1 VGKGYRTRKDLAS
14 TVSGRLTGQALSDV
28 SIRQHLVAILAADA
42 AGYSH
47 HMAREELGTI
57 AALDAGRDIFKT
69 EIESRQGRVIDMA
82 GDSILASFE
91 TAIGAVMAA
100 LRIQER
106 LNELAAH
113 LPDDRQMR
121 FRIGVHVGDIRE
133 KDDGT
138 IYGDGVN
145 IAARL
150 QGLAEPGGLTISG
163 ATQESV
169 RHRLHATFEDLGEQ
183 HVKNI
188 PYLVRAFRVDCGAVG
203 GTVAQSP
210 AADATGRAS
219 RTSNGGLRPSS
230 TQVHPSPARSGI
242 RASLRW
248 TLAVGAVLL
257 LSLGFAGAAWRWY
270 AVAPTVGIDAEIMNR
285 RAIALLA
292 FSDKRGTALGSTLGE
307 DMADLIAGR
316 LVRDGVRVIGRA
328 ATVRQDSAA
337 PEFER
342 IGREQGVR
350 FVLAGRVTRAS
361 TRILVDTYLTEIASG
376 AVHRLHE
383 AAFGSDEDAIRSNYA
398 SAVTIAL
405 NVRFHE
411 LEAIRARLPGREK
424 SPVDALALG
433 WHELDRSNTKGE
445 LESARARFEFAAA
458 ADPKS
463 VEASAGLGLAH
474 LLEFY
479 DFHSASPGA
488 KLDVAE
494 KALKRALELGPGDPT
509 SLAAWADIL
518 FLRQK
523 PDEAFWVWR
532 KALEISPEHGN
543 AQVRLASALVKQG
556 RFGEAGEHMG
566 KVTDVQPFQLRR
578 RQWLVQS
585 MADSAFAQGKDD
597 EAYEILK
604 KWAAEFPNN
613 GRPYLMLA
621 AIDALHGRDAAA
633 AANMAK
639 HRQMLPLSSISYVV
653 LTYPSTDPT
662 FLAQRARLV
671 DGLRKAR
678 LPEGDR

>member
-285 RAIALLA
+285 RAIALLV
-292 FSDKRGTALGSTLGE
+292 FSDKRGIALGSTLGE

-621 AIDALHGRDAAA
+621 AIDALHGRDASA
-633 AANMAK
+633 AANMVK
-639 HRQMLPLSSISYVV
+639 HRQMLPLSSVSYVV

-671 DGLRKAR
+671 DGLRKAH

>member
-1 VGKGYRTRKDLAS
+1 
-14 TVSGRLTGQALSDV
+14 
-28 SIRQHLVAILAADA
+28 
-42 AGYSH
+42 
-47 HMAREELGTI
+47 MAREELGTI
-57 AALDAGRDIFKT
+57 AALDAGRDVFKT
-69 EIESRQGRVIDMA
+69 EIESHQGRVIDMA

-91 TAIGAVMAA
+91 TAIGAVTAA

-113 LPDDRQMR
+113 LPDDLRMR
-121 FRIGVHVGDIRE
+121 FRIGVHVGDISE

-145 IAARL
+145 IASRL

-163 ATQESV
+163 ATQDSV
-169 RHRLHATFEDLGEQ
+169 RHRLHATFEDLGDQ

-188 PYLVRAFRVDCGAVG
+188 PYLVRAFRVDCGAIG
-203 GTVAQSP
+203 GKAASSS
-210 AADATGRAS
+210 AADATGRAP
-219 RTSNGGLRPSS
+219 RTSNGGHGPSS
-230 TQVHPSPARSGI
+230 TR
-242 RASLRW
+242 LRW
-248 TLAVGAVLL
+248 TLTVGAVLL
-257 LSLGFAGAAWRWY
+257 LGLGFAGAAWHWY
-270 AVAPTVGIDAEIMNR
+270 PVAPTVSIDAEIMNR
-285 RAIALLA
+285 RATAVIA
-292 FSDKRGTALGSTLGE
+292 FGDKRGTALGSTLGE
-307 DMADLIAGR
+307 DMADSIAEH

-328 ATVRQDSAA
+328 ATVRQDPAA

-350 FVLAGRVTRAS
+350 FALAGRVTRAS
-361 TRILVDTYLTEIASG
+361 TRILVNTYLTEIASG
-376 AVHRLHE
+376 TVHRLHE
-383 AAFGSDEDAIRSNYA
+383 AAFGSDEDAVRSNYA
-398 SAVTIAL
+398 SAVAIAL

-445 LESARARFEFAAA
+445 LEGARARFEFAAA

-509 SLAAWADIL
+509 SLAAWADML
-518 FLRQK
+518 LLRQR

-532 KALEISPEHGN
+532 KALEISPEHEN
-543 AQVRLASALVKQG
+543 AQVRLANALVKQG
-556 RFGEAGEHMG
+556 RYGEAGEHMG
-566 KVTDVQPFQLRR
+566 KVTDLQPFQLRR

-597 EAYEILK
+597 EAYELLK

-633 AANMAK
+633 AAHMAK

-653 LTYPSTDPT
+653 LTYPSTDPS
-662 FLAQRARLV
+662 FLAQRTRLV
-671 DGLRKAR
+671 DGLRKAH

>member
-1 VGKGYRTRKDLAS
+1 MAS
-14 TVSGRLTGQALSDV
+14 
-28 SIRQHLVAILAADA
+28 
-42 AGYSH
+42 
-47 HMAREELGTI
+47 EERGTI
-57 AALDAGRDIFKT
+57 AALDAGRDVFKT
-69 EIESRQGRVIDMA
+69 EIESHQGRVIDMA
-82 GDSILASFE
+82 GDSVLASFE
-91 TAIGAVMAA
+91 TAIGAVRAA
-100 LRIQER
+100 LQIQEK
-106 LNELAAH
+106 LNTSAAD

-121 FRIGVHVGDIRE
+121 FRIGVHVGDIIE

-145 IAARL
+145 VAARL

-183 HVKNI
+183 RVKNI
-188 PYLVRAFRVDCGAVG
+188 PYLVRAFRVHCVAAVAK
-203 GTVAQSP
+203 VAPRP
-210 AADATGRAS
+210 AADATGRAPRRS
-219 RTSNGGLRPSS
+219 DARADVARTSFEPASEGGRGPSS
-230 TQVHPSPARSGI
+230 TQVRPSPARSGV
-242 RASLRW
+242 RPRLLW
-248 TLAVGAVLL
+248 TLMVGAVLL
-257 LSLGFAGAAWRWY
+257 LGLLFAGAAWHWRD
-270 AVAPTVGIDAEIMNR
+270 VAPTVNIDQEIMNR
-285 RAIALLA
+285 RATAVLA
-292 FSDKRGTALGSTLGE
+292 FSDKRGAASGSTLG
-307 DMADLIAGR
+307 DDLADSIVGH

-361 TRILVDTYLTEIASG
+361 ARVLVDAYLTEIASG
-376 AVHRLHE
+376 TVSRLYE
-383 AAFGSDEDAIRSNYA
+383 AEFKSDEDAMGSNYG
-398 SAVTIAL
+398 SAVAMAI
-405 NVRFHE
+405 NVRFYE
-411 LEAIRARLPGREK
+411 SEALRARLPGHEK
-424 SPVDALALG
+424 DPVDALVLA
-433 WHELDRSNTKGE
+433 WRELDRSNTKEE
-445 LESARARFEFAAA
+445 LESARTRFEFAAA

-479 DFHSASPGA
+479 NFHSASPRD

-494 KALKRALELGPGDPT
+494 GALKRALELAPDNPQ
-509 SLAAWADIL
+509 SLAAWADML

-532 KALEISPEHGN
+532 KALEISPEYQNSH
-543 AQVRLASALVKQG
+543 VRLATALVKQG
-556 RFGEAGEHMG
+556 RFAEAGEHMS
-566 KVTDVQPFQLRR
+566 KVTDLRPFQMRR

-597 EAYEILK
+597 EAYGILT

-633 AANMAK
+633 AANMTK

-653 LTYPSTDPT
+653 LTYPSTDPN
-662 FLAQRARLV
+662 FLGQRARLI

>member
-1 VGKGYRTRKDLAS
+1 
-14 TVSGRLTGQALSDV
+14 
-28 SIRQHLVAILAADA
+28 
-42 AGYSH
+42 
-47 HMAREELGTI
+47 MAREELGTI
-57 AALDAGRDIFKT
+57 AALDAGRDVFKT
-69 EIESRQGRVIDMA
+69 EIESHQGRVIDMA
-82 GDSILASFE
+82 GDSVLASFE
-91 TAIGAVMAA
+91 TAIGAVTAA

-106 LNELAAH
+106 LDELAAH
-113 LPDDRQMR
+113 VPDDRQMR

-150 QGLAEPGGLTISG
+150 QALSEPGGVTISG

-169 RHRLHATFEDLGEQ
+169 RHRLQATFEDLGEQ

-188 PYLVRAFRVDCGAVG
+188 PYLVRAFRVE
-203 GTVAQSP
+203 
-210 AADATGRAS
+210 ADAVAAKLAEGPRPFPT
-219 RTSNGGLRPSS
+219 RTRIRPG
-230 TQVHPSPARSGI
+230 V
-242 RASLRW
+242 RW
-248 TLAVGAVLL
+248 TLAVSTVLL
-257 LSLGFAGAAWRWY
+257 LGLGVAVAAWRWY
-270 AVAPTVGIDAEIMNR
+270 DVAPKVSIDAEIMSR
-285 RAIALLA
+285 RAIAVLA

-307 DMADLIAGR
+307 DIADSIAGH
-316 LVRDGVRVIGRA
+316 LVRDRVRVIGRA

-350 FVLAGRVTRAS
+350 FVLGGRVTRAS
-361 TRILVDTYLTEIASG
+361 TRILVDTYLTEVASG

-383 AAFGSDEDAIRSNYA
+383 AAFASDEDAVRSNYS
-398 SAVTIAL
+398 SAVAIAL
-405 NVRFHE
+405 NGRFYE
-411 LEAIRARLPGREK
+411 LEAIRAGLPGREK
-424 SPVDALALG
+424 SPVDVLALG
-433 WHELDRSNTKGE
+433 WRELDRSNTKGE
-445 LESARARFEFAAA
+445 LQSSRSRFEFAAA

-479 DFHSASPGA
+479 DFHSASPGD

-494 KALKRALELGPGDPT
+494 KALKRALDLGHDDPT
-509 SLAAWADIL
+509 SLAAWADML
-518 FLRQK
+518 FLRQR

-532 KALEISPEHGN
+532 KALEINPEHGN
-543 AQVRLASALVKQG
+543 ARVRLASALVKQG
-556 RFGEAGEHMG
+556 RFAEAAEHMG
-566 KVTDVQPFQLRR
+566 KVTDLQPFQLHR

-613 GRPYLMLA
+613 GRPYMMLA

-639 HRQMLPLSSISYVV
+639 HRQMLPLSSISYV
-653 LTYPSTDPT
+653 LMTYPSTDPG

-678 LPEGDR
+678 LPEGNA

>member
-1 VGKGYRTRKDLAS
+1 MG
-14 TVSGRLTGQALSDV
+14 
-28 SIRQHLVAILAADA
+28 IRQRLVAILAADA

-47 HMAREELGTI
+47 LMAREELGTI
-57 AALDAGRDIFKT
+57 AALDAGRDVFKI
-69 EIESRQGRVIDMA
+69 EIESHQGRVIDMA
-82 GDSILASFE
+82 GDSVLASFE
-91 TAIGAVMAA
+91 TAIGAVTAA
-100 LRIQER
+100 LRIQQR

-169 RHRLHATFEDLGEQ
+169 CHRLNATFEDLGEQ
-183 HVKNI
+183 RVKNI
-188 PYLVRAFRVDCGAVG
+188 PYLVRAFRVECHSVG
-203 GTVAQSP
+203 EGVALAP
-210 AADATGRAS
+210 AADHIARPPRPSDREHG
-219 RTSNGGLRPSS
+219 PSS
-230 TQVHPSPARSGI
+230 TGLHRTPARSGI
-242 RASLRW
+242 RAGLRW
-248 TLAVGAVLL
+248 RLTVGAALL
-257 LSLGFAGAAWRWY
+257 LGLGFAGAAWHWY
-270 AVAPTVGIDAEIMNR
+270 AVRPTVGIDAEIMNR

-292 FSDKRGTALGSTLGE
+292 FSDKRGIALGSTLGE
-307 DMADLIAGR
+307 DMADSIAGR
-316 LVRDGVRVIGRA
+316 LVRDGGRVIGRT
-328 ATVRQDSAA
+328 ATVRQDPAA

-350 FVLAGRVTRAS
+350 FVLAGRVTRAN

-398 SAVTIAL
+398 SAVAIAL
-405 NVRFHE
+405 KVRFHE

-433 WHELDRSNTKGE
+433 WDELDRSNTKGE
-445 LESARARFEFAAA
+445 LESARLRFEFAAA
-458 ADPKS
+458 ADPRS

-474 LLEFY
+474 LLEFD
-479 DFHSASPGA
+479 DFHSASPA
-488 KLDVAE
+488 EKLDVAE
-494 KALKRALELGPGDPT
+494 KALKRALELGPDDPMI
-509 SLAAWADIL
+509 LAAWADML
-518 FLRQK
+518 LLRQK

-556 RFGEAGEHMG
+556 RFSEAEEHVG
-566 KVTDVQPFQLRR
+566 KGIDFQPFQLRR
-578 RQWLVQS
+578 RQWLAQS
-585 MADSAFAQGKDD
+585 LADLAFAQGKDD

-604 KWAAEFPNN
+604 KWTAESPNN

-633 AANMAK
+633 ATNMTK
-639 HRQMLPLSSISYVV
+639 HRQMLPMSSISYVV
-653 LTYPSTDPT
+653 LASPSTDPP

>member
-1 VGKGYRTRKDLAS
+1 ML
-14 TVSGRLTGQALSDV
+14 
-28 SIRQHLVAILAADA
+28 
-42 AGYSH
+42 
-47 HMAREELGTI
+47 
-57 AALDAGRDIFKT
+57 
-69 EIESRQGRVIDMA
+69 
-82 GDSILASFE
+82 
-91 TAIGAVMAA
+91 IG
-100 LRIQER
+100 
-106 LNELAAH
+106 
-113 LPDDRQMR
+113 
-121 FRIGVHVGDIRE
+121 
-133 KDDGT
+133 
-138 IYGDGVN
+138 
-145 IAARL
+145 
-150 QGLAEPGGLTISG
+150 
-163 ATQESV
+163 
-169 RHRLHATFEDLGEQ
+169 
-183 HVKNI
+183 
-188 PYLVRAFRVDCGAVG
+188 
-203 GTVAQSP
+203 
-210 AADATGRAS
+210 
-219 RTSNGGLRPSS
+219 
-230 TQVHPSPARSGI
+230 
-242 RASLRW
+242 
-248 TLAVGAVLL
+248 GAVLL
-257 LSLGFAGAAWRWY
+257 LGLGFAGAAWHWY
-270 AVAPTVGIDAEIMNR
+270 PVAPTVSIDAEIMNR
-285 RAIALLA
+285 RATALLA

-307 DMADLIAGR
+307 DLADSIAGR

-342 IGREQGVR
+342 IGQEQGVR

-383 AAFGSDEDAIRSNYA
+383 GAFGSDDDALRSNYA
-398 SAVTIAL
+398 SAVAIAL
-405 NVRFHE
+405 NARFHE
-411 LEAIRARLPGREK
+411 LEANRASLPGREK

-433 WHELDRSNTKGE
+433 WRELDRSNTKGE
-445 LESARARFEFAAA
+445 LERARARFEFAAA

-479 DFHSASPGA
+479 DFQSASPRD

-494 KALKRALELGPGDPT
+494 KTLKRALELGPADPT
-509 SLAAWADIL
+509 SLAAWADML
-518 FLRQK
+518 FLRQR
-523 PDEAFWVWR
+523 PDEALWVWR
-532 KALEISPEHGN
+532 KALEISPENGN
-543 AQVRLASALVKQG
+543 AQVRLANALVKQG

-566 KVTDVQPFQLRR
+566 KVTDLQPFQLHR

-604 KWAAEFPNN
+604 NWAAESPNN

-653 LTYPSTDPT
+653 LTYPSTDPS

>member
-1 VGKGYRTRKDLAS
+1 
-14 TVSGRLTGQALSDV
+14 
-28 SIRQHLVAILAADA
+28 
-42 AGYSH
+42 
-47 HMAREELGTI
+47 MAREELGTI
-57 AALDAGRDIFKT
+57 AALEAGRDIFKT
-69 EIESRQGRVIDMA
+69 EIESHQGRVIDMA
-82 GDSILASFE
+82 GDSVLASFE
-91 TAIGAVMAA
+91 TAIGAVRAA

-106 LNELAAH
+106 LNESAAH
-113 LPDDRQMR
+113 LPDDRQMH
-121 FRIGVHVGDIRE
+121 FRIGVHVGDIRQ

-145 IAARL
+145 VAARL
-150 QGLAEPGGLTISG
+150 QALAEPGGLTISG

-183 HVKNI
+183 TVKNI
-188 PYLVRAFRVDCGAVG
+188 PYLVRAFRVHRMAIAPR
-203 GTVAQSP
+203 VAP
-210 AADATGRAS
+210 GPADAATAGAARTFDGRTDAAP
-219 RTSNGGLRPSS
+219 TSSPSDSGGRHEPSS
-230 TQVHPSPARSGI
+230 TQVDPPPARSRI
-242 RASLRW
+242 RPRVRW
-248 TLAVGAVLL
+248 TLAAGAVLL
-257 LSLGFAGAAWRWY
+257 LGLVCAGAAWHWY
-270 AVAPTVGIDAEIMNR
+270 AVAPTVNIDAEIMNR
-285 RAIALLA
+285 RATAVLA
-292 FSDKRGTALGSTLGE
+292 FSDKRGAASGSTLGE
-307 DMADLIAGR
+307 DIADSIAGHLAR
-316 LVRDGVRVIGRA
+316 EGIRVIGRT
-328 ATVRQDSAA
+328 ATARQDSAA

-342 IGREQGVR
+342 IGQEQGVR
-350 FVLAGRVTRAS
+350 FVLGGRVTRGS

-383 AAFGSDEDAIRSNYA
+383 GAFGSDEDAVRSDYA
-398 SAVTIAL
+398 SAVAIAL
-405 NVRFHE
+405 NARFHE
-411 LEAIRARLPGREK
+411 LEANRASLPGREK

-433 WHELDRSNTKGE
+433 WRELDRSNTKGE
-445 LESARARFEFAAA
+445 LERARARFEFAAA

-479 DFHSASPGA
+479 DFQSASPHD

-494 KALKRALELGPGDPT
+494 KALKRALELGPADPT
-509 SLAAWADIL
+509 SLAAWADML
-518 FLRQK
+518 FLRQR

-532 KALEISPEHGN
+532 KALEISPENGN
-543 AQVRLASALVKQG
+543 AQVRMANALVKQG

-566 KVTDVQPFQLRR
+566 KVTDLQPFQLRR

-604 KWAAEFPNN
+604 RWAAEFPNN